1 MFFYS
6 TMFIVS
12 LIVAVVILWFYRV
25 SADTSKAIYT
35 TIIPSRVDESPSDHL
50 NDTVAHKTRTD
61 AENPLGRKSHQ
72 TPRNLVRTHRAK
84 SIEQTPWGWPGHK
97 RPQDREF
104 RPHFASNNSSNDAP
118 SADPASIRSQ
128 KVGWPYREDMMR
140 TGGRVYKITRKLPP
154 PKKTNLKTLG
164 KPWGW

>member
-1 MFFYS
+1 MLFYS

-50 NDTVAHKTRTD
+50 NETVAHKTRTD
-61 AENPLGRKSHQ
+61 AESPLGMKSHQ
-72 TPRNLVRTHRAK
+72 TPRNLAQTHRAK
-84 SIEQTPWGWPGHK
+84 SIAQTPWGWPGHK
-97 RPQDREF
+97 QHQVRKQRKHYA
-104 RPHFASNNSSNDAP
+104 RHNSLNDAP
-118 SADPASIRSQ
+118 SADSASIQSQ
-128 KVGWPYREDMMR
+128 KVGWPYRGETD
-140 TGGRVYKITRKLPP
+140 GKVYKATRKVPP
-154 PKKTNLKTLG
+154 SKKINLKTLS